1 MKLLSGVSHDALF
14 RPGRRG
20 FVLSAAALAALGMAK
35 PQALVFASSSASSSS
50 ADANFMIV
58 SRLVSDATLDP
69 QTAQALYGALS
80 KKQDFDKNLEALAK
94 LASASGMTI
103 ETLDAQLASPQQK
116 ALRGTLNEIVSA
128 WYLGIVDNK
137 TYAYH
142 GALMY
147 RPTADM
153 LAPPSYT
160 RAGPLSWAKGA

>member
-1 MKLLSGVSHDALF
+1 MKLLSGASHDALF

-20 FVLSAAALAALGMAK
+20 FVLSAAALAAFAITK
-35 PQALVFASSSASSSS
+35 PQALVFASSSSS

-160 RAGPLSWAKGA
+160 RAGPLWWAKGA